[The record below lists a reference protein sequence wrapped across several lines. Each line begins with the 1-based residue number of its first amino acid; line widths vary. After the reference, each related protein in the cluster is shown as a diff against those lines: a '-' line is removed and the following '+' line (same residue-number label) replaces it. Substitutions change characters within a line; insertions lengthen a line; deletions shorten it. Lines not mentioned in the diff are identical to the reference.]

1 MCWGDPGSEGLLDM
15 SGKRN
20 EKREKTRDELIEE
33 MFRPDPT
40 LGYDRDGLGI
50 HLLNCEAYR
59 IAETQFRRAIW
70 LNPYEARFKAHLAW
84 CLYKGGHIGEAEKWL
99 TMALE
104 QAPHA
109 EDVILVAKKIR
120 EGN

>member
-1 MCWGDPGSEGLLDM
+1 MR
-15 SGKRN
+15 GKRKNN

-50 HLLNCEAYR
+50 HLLNCGAYR
-59 IAETQFRRAIW
+59 IAEIQFRRAIW
-70 LNPYEARFKAHLAW
+70 LNPYEAQFKAHLAW
-84 CLYKGGHIGEAEKWL
+84 CLYKEGHAGEAEKVL
-99 TMALE
+99 ATALE
-104 QAPHA
+104 QEPRST
-109 EDVILVAKKIR
+109 EITSVAKKIR